1 MNLLKHMY
9 SNNLHYMFK
18 AVKQRDNYKIDDLM
32 KIKN

>member
-1 MNLLKHMY
+1 MY

-18 AVKQRDNYKIDDLM
+18 AAKQRDNYKIYDLM